1 MKKLIRD
8 QILLILLA
16 TLFLGC
22 DNPIYEALVPSND
35 DDEIEPIQF
44 TPSPNLPIDQNGYYH
59 LTLSENWQTPHRV
72 SGFIHRGDDSTNGM
86 AYTKVA
92 WRSNLFWI
100 LEDPNCYLK
109 AYYGDTIS
117 YYQRRGIC
125 SDFDISDIEEYI
137 VPSMNG
143 SVYSR
148 EDGSIDQMIA
158 PTLVMKGDTMMI
170 ETVWYDDW
178 RSEERFGEPFFIIL
192 D

>member
-1 MKKLIRD
+1 MWV
-8 QILLILLA
+8 
-16 TLFLGC
+16 
-22 DNPIYEALVPSND
+22 LVLYTPSND

-125 SDFDISDIEEYI
+125 SDFDISDIAAELI
-137 VPSMNG
+137 SSSL
-143 SVYSR
+143 SV
-148 EDGSIDQMIA
+148 GFVVA
-158 PTLVMKGDTMMI
+158 
-170 ETVWYDDW
+170 
-178 RSEERFGEPFFIIL
+178 SESSFRFGVIRSAPL
-192 D
+192 